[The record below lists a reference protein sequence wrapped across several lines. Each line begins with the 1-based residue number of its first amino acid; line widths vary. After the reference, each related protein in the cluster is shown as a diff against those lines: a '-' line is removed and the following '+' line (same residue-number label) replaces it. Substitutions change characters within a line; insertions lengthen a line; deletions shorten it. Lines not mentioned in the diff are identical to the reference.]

1 MVKIEPITPPQPP
14 TKLEFLENLKQY
26 INSASNDT
34 WYINGSYYY
43 SEKSALLAEYNYE
56 PTLADLETSPDLL
69 EWFEEFQSE
78 EQRKRVSSTI
88 FEKHFNGDWRSG
100 QEVQKAVI
108 TQRLYQTSPNST
120 QE

>member
-1 MVKIEPITPPQPP
+1 MVKIEPMKPPP
-14 TKLEFLENLKQY
+14 TKLEFLEYLKLF
-26 INSASNDT
+26 ND
-34 WYINGSYYY
+34 SYYY
-43 SEKSALLAEYNYE
+43 SNESALLAEYNYE

-78 EQRKRVSSTI
+78 ELRRRVSSST
-88 FEKHFNGDWRSG
+88 FKEYFNGDWRSG
-100 QEVQKAVI
+100 QEFHKVVI